1 MGSAGFGWSGLR
13 GLLVGD
19 VAVADACTVGPKP
32 KQAAMVL
39 INYNYKRIIVNPNEM
54 PVLMRI

>member
-1 MGSAGFGWSGLR
+1 MR

-19 VAVADACTVGPKP
+19 VAVAAACTLGPKP